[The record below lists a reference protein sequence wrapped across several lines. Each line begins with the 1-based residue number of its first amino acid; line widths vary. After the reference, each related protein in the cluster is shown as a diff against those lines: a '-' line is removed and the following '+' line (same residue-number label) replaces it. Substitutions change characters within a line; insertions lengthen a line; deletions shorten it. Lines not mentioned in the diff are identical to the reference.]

1 MAMQQLM
8 FSMRIVSVDS
18 YMADPIPGL
27 DLERSDFRKSQ
38 IKSVPV
44 VRVFGSTPSGQTTCL
59 HLHGVFPYLM
69 IPYCGPDVMDSH
81 WTEIER
87 YMQQLAI
94 SLDSALNSAS
104 GKGKSTRHRVF
115 KIVLLRG
122 IPFYGYHQDEEL
134 FLKIYFYLP
143 GDIKRAADLL
153 QAGAVMDRQFQAHEA
168 HVPYILQL
176 FLDYNLYGM
185 NLVHAKN
192 SWFRLP
198 IGKPDPIDKLPEIK
212 RPDDIENDNK
222 EQPSNK
228 TSVSK
233 KGYDKDNDL
242 KLAEKY
248 NAPSMSQLQNF
259 NWNLLREKAQSSYS
273 QRQPHE
279 NDDLGDSEV
288 LPSSSIRRA
297 SKEEDSQ
304 NVSQGFSC
312 SNLCKTL
319 MSKSILSNDSL
330 ESEDMLSNTLTSC
343 MCPLH
348 TQWTGQ
354 NVPSSSKLPVQVE
367 RHSMCD
373 LEVDVLAA
381 DIANRDEL
389 ANASTKNPGI
399 AAIWEDERARRR
411 ERDEDSQIASNQ
423 SQLRNLPENL
433 SEREARY
440 IEMLYDALDRYKEEN
455 SFTSLNDS
463 LSFSASLT
471 SRKTSSEAGPSR
483 RESKDLFSLS
493 PSGSQPT
500 SSKEGSQDTLGI
512 SPESGL
518 TPIISQDVISQ
529 VMNSAK
535 SQRTRIGSDMDDDVD
550 ISTLELMNKLHED
563 EEELPSVAS
572 QRGNGPL
579 DVDHERQTPEDF
591 AFSQN
596 SIKKQLS
603 FSISNSQKIDDLPS
617 PLDSTFPI
625 APPNDDEDAIE
636 HFEMSQRWDSAIQ
649 DLLQDLSDSDNMQIS
664 DSDGDDVAIPQLDGA
679 SDEPVK
685 DNPTGSISTVT
696 GERLGSTK
704 RGTIAKSKSLDVL
717 ETEDII
723 PKPTDVNIQKNDTLL
738 TSKVMQETTSL
749 PNVNIPEVFEAQ
761 NIKVLLPDKCT
772 NDFLKNSGWV
782 SVDNINQCQL
792 SQSESLIKMSPKI
805 GKVDHRMRHEDEKL
819 LNKNKDCVSSSKQT
833 TKPENGTCK
842 KVVQRKEQKVTS
854 ARTHP
859 CSTGYV
865 VKKKTVQEAIA
876 SIKYFG
882 GSEVNFSGNDKN
894 FVDILMKFNEMQTAR
909 NDPNKRNSNKKQT
922 TENEIYGTGEEPNN
936 IFEKM
941 CYSENE
947 KSDFTSDTSPK
958 PNFKKACLNKKKI
971 NKHDSS
977 RRKVKNDKNLRAD
990 DCKNDL
996 KSSQSTEDNEKCAI
1010 IKNRSDSSKE
1020 NSSSSNQLLV
1030 NNDINNAKTSDDAI
1044 NILETKEKL
1053 LTETT
1058 STVKKPKGRSLS
1070 ESVLMK
1076 VEPRT
1081 NVFTTI
1087 LNENPG
1093 VTLYDQT
1100 KAKPQKFK
1108 HSAIINLDSLSTGDG
1123 KNICSLDDTLVC
1135 ITSTPVEHEANVEI
1149 DKSPS
1154 RRTRKNT
1161 KKEKDSKRSTR
1172 TRRPRSASKNTYL
1185 EDPLY
1190 ETVFDSDWDS
1200 DKSETFEPIE
1210 TAYSSRRTRNR
1221 RANDYRRKRNKKP
1234 KVITKWI
1241 IVNRFKGQS
1250 NMRVALWKLPLTK
1263 RVKLTPELLRLY
1275 ELYSPIKG
1283 SEISQKPPSIPLQ
1296 NKPRPMGKRSKH
1308 RLAIL
1313 CPFGPQSDDNNSP
1326 IRVHCSQISSL
1337 ENIEAIVSGISTKQ
1351 PPLTPPKSISSVK
1364 TKSTSFGSQKI
1375 QVTSSS
1381 PDTVTGVENME
1392 FENLSEKNSVSV
1404 ISEKI
1409 VNSSGEN
1416 NTINF
1421 EQKHT
1426 SQTDEKS
1433 LSSELCEKSLD
1444 DNTVS
1449 LKAAEL
1455 TKVSPLNDLLN
1466 SHSVSSKTSFN
1477 LIQHSTEKLEDK
1489 SDAVLNNKFTEKEK
1503 DSPVDVKIPM
1513 NAGKKNEEQNVEQ
1526 PEETVLD
1533 EWEDLD
1539 EDLPIAVA
1547 FARASSKL
1555 NKLTSEKIKT
1565 DTELNIAIQAQIDI
1579 SENVVK
1585 KDSELI
1591 DKQRKSKSGNT
1602 ETNDNQSNIVNVK
1615 MTSSELPVSLL
1626 CSEKLSDMPGDFTVE
1641 NKEKIAT
1648 GENLKTK
1655 LVETINEEVIIA
1667 KTCPILTSIFTK
1679 SSKPVVKKTENKK
1692 KNVKP
1697 KKEPK
1702 RKRSLVKLNRASP
1715 SPPLVENNRLSKSI
1729 VPVSSRTVEPLC
1741 NRISPDIVTSL
1752 KNSLESSVETQE
1764 NERLP
1769 DFNMNTLVAEKLSP
1783 KKSKKVNPVQV
1794 TLMPHIGK
1802 LSPPT
1807 REKKSPSET
1816 DTASPMSSPEKK
1828 VPLQQT
1834 TTKRVYAP
1842 SRKVTR
1848 NSVAVKLKQIS
1859 APKCMF
1865 NTISDDS
1872 MDPAPKNALLYTGFP
1887 SPILDP
1893 PWPDIEPP
1901 RPWSPMHAPVTNN
1914 ANIQDNEETESDD
1927 LLESFAESFGA
1938 DATKILGL
1946 DESVF
1951 KNMDCID
1958 QLINDNQNTDATQE
1972 ADNVLNTKEEDDKLL
1987 KHFDKILENV
1997 STNVKSASSDQLC
2010 KSETP
2015 FDAFEEETLMEFI
2028 DEMTSPTQILDST
2041 LSESLDASLPMAPTP
2056 TQAIM
2061 ESRTTPPQKTISTDA
2076 NEKSN
2081 SMTSTPLP
2089 PSLPSKTVVLHNQPA
2104 RPTSVLP
2111 VTMPQQVQSFHE
2123 RNISLVALQNQ
2134 TCIPPQVPN
2143 VMTSIHQTLPQR
2155 PASVFGTHPQHPME
2169 CQKQCYSHRPQS
2181 CRPVQH
2187 LPAMQ
2192 HKPQLQRP
2200 ASALGQWSGM
2210 RESHSQPTCTENHFN
2225 MRNNMVSPNYF
2236 HYNADQH
2243 AQKKPDSNFYANK
2256 NASSQPMIHPM
2267 SSYTPTPPPIPYQFH
2282 MDGGPMP
2289 IEPPLQVFHTH
2300 VHHHHHVHSINNQP
2314 DAVNNGPTPA
2324 QPKHLQPP
2332 KVKTERIQQNVKMEN
2347 NPNSPWPNL
2356 QATGKVTPVQAK
2368 GLKPPEKPRTK
2379 KANFYVPNSPF
2390 PYPTTISPIQTGPK
2404 GLVQTL
2410 TYVETTMAQTFAS
2423 GSQSGKQRFLAF
2435 AGVTPTQHPT
2445 TTILTQASASMNQ
2458 QMAIEVPSVLLKGSC
2473 QSEHYQ
2479 GFFEKRQ
2486 GNSAPMVSRPKKM
2499 YKPRSRSRPQ
2509 NARNVWDPTV
2519 PLPTLENTDVTKEQQ
2534 LTAKTPYGL
2543 MKQNSLVALKNRS
2556 VVAASIPER
2565 KRKTISDFRTPPPN
2579 TPTISLSGNSTT
2591 IVDSNAEAF
2600 NLSQDMFQSKSVLP
2614 NQSQNG
2620 IQIQQTQKSEAFS
2633 TYNFTF
2639 VSNNA
2644 IKTPIDNNDCKG
2656 LKLTI
2661 CKNNVQK
2668 QSKINKSRQRQTTSQ
2683 FQKLDSDNRPIPNSG
2698 EELILNFV
2706 TGEWEVAPAEK
2717 SPEEPPQRILS
2728 QPNQD
2733 IVAETDFKFQMLPTL
2748 PKGSTI
2754 LGVSNPANLLK
2765 KLHKDLPKREVN
2777 PEQISNDD
2785 IDDFAVAKRRKRTC
2799 QSDPSE
2805 IKLNAKSEYRVSSV
2819 DLFSGSPKLTLKKTS
2834 SASRGK
2840 PQLSKLVSATESE
2853 ETSARRA
2860 KCKTKSV
2867 DDTDSSDSDFA
2878 PRERK
2883 KQRRLSKN
2891 INSDSDSDFIIND
2904 EPENIDNTSEDA
2916 GKTEILHTMTD
2927 KVSLE
2932 KHMSNIQNIYVL
2944 QPKFIPQS
2952 ILVELDVTLLEAAV
2966 IALDNKV
2973 TEQNHATVRQ
2983 FGGKNSREKPAASKR
2998 KITPISTT
3006 RSKSKS
3012 EKLSHSKSNASE
3024 TEKMIKVDETHNKET
3039 SAPIPPL
3046 KIFRRGKR
3054 LSTERAA
3061 LKSGVDVSPA
3071 EKTFSII
3078 GDVLCNT
3085 HCNTQE
3091 NLEISD
3097 MTEIRSLLEQCCDSV
3112 AKKMQDEIKEQI
3124 ELNSKSEKGAKDD
3137 SPDLFQS
3144 DSSLIN
3150 IGVSKTG
3157 NDVPNIVCTRQ
3168 TTQIRMQMKKSS
3180 GDKTEPCGTP
3190 NSHNMQNDKS
3200 DQDGEDIVDPPSPP
3214 EKKSRSA
3221 RQSCSF
3227 KDMKHVYK
3235 PAIKPPS
3242 RQQVMS
3248 DVSELGLAS
3257 DSTSKPPFYGDASDA
3272 QSTCHRLT
3280 NLAPYIKKPKPI
3292 KTLQELEE
3300 YQSKLPIEGGL
3311 HHHMVMATAST
3322 QYTSSEIAFLRQRAS
3337 DILPPNVRVWD
3348 HLDAVTKLPQYPDL
3362 MKIFLQDSEKR
3373 EILLRPALKPP
3384 TRKEV
3389 EKWLDEKRARK
3400 LAQNSE
3406 PKSENKPEN
3415 EIDVVELT
3423 TMSENHATATQDL
3436 VFEITPKPAL
3446 RRSMSL
3452 TSPCTSG
3459 KNLSRRRRVSFD
3471 LSNISPE
3478 NNKTFSP
3485 VQTRSQRFKKRK
3497 LGTIVGSPCKRTINI
3512 ENSPLTAKDL
3522 PFANLTSPIESLNR
3536 TSYLLDSSMPFSTSP
3551 SFLSSVNVPVTPEG
3565 SSTAIKT
3572 LVGSSNSDETSPLTF
3587 LISGSF
3593 TPPDSSTQEPK
3604 LKNQDDPLLSSLKK
3618 LPQSTPNVTGTR
3630 QRKHALRKLAFTPIK
3645 TSFTASKEQDT
3656 PMKERTPP
3664 RLSRETSPVTKTSQG
3679 TPTTKTSLRKI
3690 VLAKQFQPPGTVNDL
3705 KLPSTEV
3712 KEPCSKHSLR
3722 NSPLAMDTPQTTT
3735 KKEGSQIDGP
3745 TLDNTYGFKAAQQHL
3760 GDAKS
3765 LHIVQHIKTL
3775 SIELH
3780 VKTRIDLRP
3789 DPDMDEIRC
3798 LFYCLDSD
3806 SWTGTSQGM
3815 KTGAIIVDID
3825 SVKKESEM
3833 PDSQKQSTSRLDTTT
3848 SIFRE
3853 LFKKSGITHIDTLYV
3868 RTEAEL
3874 FLLFAQLIHEWD
3886 PDILVGYEVQML
3898 SWGFLFQRAAHLR
3911 CDLCRAISRVPAD
3924 EQRNRHAAS
3933 GDAFGADNASEL
3945 HVVGRLVLNLW
3956 RLMKTELALYGYT
3969 FENVAY
3975 HLLHERHPSYDHQ
3988 TLTHWYDPPSRGGQ
4002 VTFSHTHRWRVID
4015 YYVTRVRANLR
4026 LLQQQDLVD
4035 RTSELARLFG
4045 IQFYDVLTR
4054 GTQFRVESM
4063 MLRTSRAHNLVAVT
4077 PSTLQ
4082 RAQMRAPEVIA
4093 LVLEPESKFY
4103 HVPVLVLDF
4112 QSLYPSMVIAYNI
4125 CFSTCLGRVEHLG
4138 SDAVFTFGCTSLR
4151 VPAKTLSK
4159 LLRKNLITI
4168 NPSGVA
4174 FVKSSVRKGVM
4185 PQMLDEIL
4193 TTRIMVK
4200 NSMKKLGPA
4209 DSAIKRMLDHRQ
4221 LGLKLIA
4228 NVTYGYTAANF
4239 SGRMPCVEVGD
4250 SIVHKARETL
4260 ERAIHLVTRNSERW
4274 CNARVVY
4281 GDTDSMFVALEGV
4294 NNSGCSKDKAFKIGK
4309 EIAAA
4314 VTADNPT
4321 PVKLKF
4327 EKVYL
4332 PCVLQTK
4339 KRYVGYSYETEDQV
4353 EPMFDAKGIET
4364 VRRDGTPGTSKI
4376 LEKMLKILFNTRDV
4390 SQVKKYVLKQC
4401 SKLLDGKTTL
4411 QDCIIAKEY
4420 RGKQYYKPGAV
4431 VPALNIA
4438 RKLIAMDKRAEPRVG
4453 ERVPYVIVHGAPGTP
4468 LYQLVRS
4475 PLEVLKDPSLH
4486 LNGAYYVSKQLLP
4499 ALDRVLSLLGVDVF
4513 LWYRQLPRSVNIAHN
4528 PILDSSQN
4536 VAGKKATISQFF
4548 KSKHCLMCKN
4558 LSIKSICDECL
4569 ATDNSR
4575 RQATAISLNM
4585 EAKALEQRRYHT
4597 EQVCMQCTGSESSSD
4612 IRCASLDCP
4621 ILYKL
4626 HRAIDDSSK
4635 AKVIRKVL
4643 AAEDMMM

>member
-233 KGYDKDNDL
+233 KGNDKDDDL

-319 MSKSILSNDSL
+319 MSKSLLSNDSL

-411 ERDEDSQIASNQ
+411 ERDEDSQVASNQ
-423 SQLRNLPENL
+423 SQLRNLPENF

-440 IEMLYDALDRYKEEN
+440 IEMLYDALDRYKGEN
-455 SFTSLNDS
+455 SLTSLNDS

-471 SRKTSSEAGPSR
+471 SRKASSEAGPSR

-535 SQRTRIGSDMDDDVD
+535 SQRTRIESDMDDDVD

-596 SIKKQLS
+596 SIKKQL
-603 FSISNSQKIDDLPS
+603 FFYSNSLMRCKQLEMIQIKE
-617 PLDSTFPI
+617 I
-625 APPNDDEDAIE
+625 AI
-636 HFEMSQRWDSAIQ
+636 
-649 DLLQDLSDSDNMQIS
+649 
-664 DSDGDDVAIPQLDGA
+664 
-679 SDEPVK
+679 
-685 DNPTGSISTVT
+685 
-696 GERLGSTK
+696 
-704 RGTIAKSKSLDVL
+704 
-717 ETEDII
+717 
-723 PKPTDVNIQKNDTLL
+723 
-738 TSKVMQETTSL
+738 
-749 PNVNIPEVFEAQ
+749 
-761 NIKVLLPDKCT
+761 
-772 NDFLKNSGWV
+772 
-782 SVDNINQCQL
+782 
-792 SQSESLIKMSPKI
+792 
-805 GKVDHRMRHEDEKL
+805 
-819 LNKNKDCVSSSKQT
+819 KNKLRD
-833 TKPENGTCK
+833 G
-842 KVVQRKEQKVTS
+842 
-854 ARTHP
+854 
-859 CSTGYV
+859 
-865 VKKKTVQEAIA
+865 
-876 SIKYFG
+876 
-882 GSEVNFSGNDKN
+882 
-894 FVDILMKFNEMQTAR
+894 
-909 NDPNKRNSNKKQT
+909 
-922 TENEIYGTGEEPNN
+922 IYGAGEEPNN

-958 PNFKKACLNKKKI
+958 PNFKKACLNKKKS

-977 RRKVKNDKNLRAD
+977 RRKVKNDKNLKSD

-1010 IKNRSDSSKE
+1010 IKSRSDSSKE
-1020 NSSSSNQLLV
+1020 NSSLSNQLLV

-1044 NILETKEKL
+1044 NILETKDKL
-1053 LTETT
+1053 LMETS

-1221 RANDYRRKRNKKP
+1221 RANDYRRKRSKKP

-1275 ELYSPIKG
+1275 EFYSPIKG

-1337 ENIEAIVSGISTKQ
+1337 ENIEAIVSGISTEQ
-1351 PPLTPPKSISSVK
+1351 PPLTPLKNISSVK
-1364 TKSTSFGSQKI
+1364 PKC
-1375 QVTSSS
+1375 TSSCS
-1381 PDTVTGVENME
+1381 PKIEVKSSLPEKVIGVENME
-1392 FENLSEKNSVSV
+1392 FENLSEKKSASAAS
-1404 ISEKI
+1404 IKI
-1409 VNSSGEN
+1409 VDSSGKN
-1416 NTINF
+1416 NTIDF

-1433 LSSELCEKSLD
+1433 LSSELCEKLLD

-1449 LKAAEL
+1449 LKVAEL

-1503 DSPVDVKIPM
+1503 VCPVDVKIPM
-1513 NAGKKNEEQNVEQ
+1513 DAGKKNEEQNVDQ

-1547 FARASSKL
+1547 FARASAKL
-1555 NKLTSEKIKT
+1555 NKISTSEKIKT
-1565 DTELNIAIQAQIDI
+1565 DSELNLAIQAQIDI

-1585 KDSELI
+1585 KNSELI

-1602 ETNDNQSNIVNVK
+1602 ETNDNQSDINNVK
-1615 MTSSELPVSLL
+1615 MTSSDLPVSLL

-1679 SSKPVVKKTENKK
+1679 SSKPVVKKTENRK

-1764 NERLP
+1764 NERSP
-1769 DFNMNTLVAEKLSP
+1769 DFNMNTLGAEKLSP
-1783 KKSKKVNPVQV
+1783 RKSKKVNPVQV

-1828 VPLQQT
+1828 VPLPQT

-1972 ADNVLNTKEEDDKLL
+1972 ADVVLNTKEEDDKLL

-2061 ESRTTPPQKTISTDA
+2061 ESRTTPPQKTISPDA
-2076 NEKSN
+2076 NKQSN

-2089 PSLPSKTVVLHNQPA
+2089 PSLPSKTVVLHNQPV
-2104 RPTSVLP
+2104 RPASVLS

-2356 QATGKVTPVQAK
+2356 QSTGKVTPVQAK

-2519 PLPTLENTDVTKEQQ
+2519 PLPTLENTDVAKEQQ

-2591 IVDSNAEAF
+2591 PIVDSNAEAF

-2614 NQSQNG
+2614 NQSQSG

-2644 IKTPIDNNDCKG
+2644 TKTPIDNNDCKG

-2717 SPEEPPQRILS
+2717 SPEETRILS

-2777 PEQISNDD
+2777 PEQIANDD

-2853 ETSARRA
+2853 ETSARHA

-2878 PRERK
+2878 PSERK

-2973 TEQNHATVRQ
+2973 TEQKHATVRQ
-2983 FGGKNSREKPAASKR
+2983 FGGKNSREKPAMSKR

-3024 TEKMIKVDETHNKET
+3024 TEKKIKVDETHNKET

-3071 EKTFSII
+3071 EKAFSAI

-3112 AKKMQDEIKEQI
+3112 AKKMQVEIKEQI

-3137 SPDLFQS
+3137 SPDLFLS

-3150 IGVSKTG
+3150 IGVSKTV

-3406 PKSENKPEN
+3406 PKSENKPE
-3415 EIDVVELT
+3415 EKIDVVELT
-3423 TMSENHATATQDL
+3423 TMSVNHATSTQDL
-3436 VFEITPKPAL
+3436 LFEITPKPAL

-3522 PFANLTSPIESLNR
+3522 PFANLTSPIQSLNR
-3536 TSYLLDSSMPFSTSP
+3536 TSYLLNSLMPFSTSP

-3572 LVGSSNSDETSPLTF
+3572 LVGSSDTDKTSPLTF

-3593 TPPDSSTQEPK
+3593 TPPDSSTQDPK
-3604 LKNQDDPLLSSLKK
+3604 LKNRDDPLLSSLKK

-3690 VLAKQFQPPGTVNDL
+3690 VLAKQFQPPSTVNDL

-3712 KEPCSKHSLR
+3712 KEHCSKHSLR
-3722 NSPLAMDTPQTTT
+3722 NSPLVMDTPQTTT

-3848 SIFRE
+3848 SISRE

-3956 RLMKTELALYGYT
+3956 RLMKTELALYDYT
-3969 FENVAY
+3969 FESVAY

-3988 TLTHWYDPPSRGGQ
+3988 TLTNWYDPPSRGGQ
-4002 VTFSHTHRWRVID
+4002 VTFSHIHRWRVID

-4103 HVPVLVLDF
+4103 HVPVLILDF

-4200 NSMKKLGPA
+4200 NSMKKLRPA

-4260 ERAIHLVTRNSERW
+4260 ERAIRLVTRNSERW

-4281 GDTDSMFVALEGV
+4281 GDTDSMFVALEGF